1 MIKNSFFR
9 FKRGYTLIEVI
20 AVVTI
25 IGIALPSIF
34 TIIYVIVR
42 EQAKILAITKTK
54 NEGDYAFN
62 VIDNLIRNSAVT
74 IQTSSDPL
82 NNSTN
87 RCNDPATSP
96 SYSPANGA
104 NFYVKDRYGNLTRL
118 YTTVDGKIASD
129 SSILNASSELTS
141 SKMAVTNF
149 SISCTTTSKFSSPV
163 VSIGFK
169 IQYNTVSA
177 RPEDTASLNYQTKI
191 KIRNLSN

>member
-1 MIKNSFFR
+1 MKKFNL
-9 FKRGYTLIEVI
+9 FKFKGGYTLIEVI

-34 TIIYVIVR
+34 SIIYVIVR

-54 NEGDYAFN
+54 SEGDYAFN
-62 VIDNLIRNSAVT
+62 IIDNLLRNSAVT

-96 SYSPANGA
+96 SYSPINGS
-104 NFYVKDRYGNLTRL
+104 NFYIKDKYGNLSRL
-118 YTTVDGKIASD
+118 YTTADGKIASD

-141 SKMAVTNF
+141 SKVIVTNF
-149 SISCTTTSKFSSPV
+149 AISCTTRSKFSSPV
-163 VSIGFK
+163 ISISFK
-169 IQYNTVSA
+169 VQYNTIST
-177 RPEDTASLNYQTKI
+177 RPEDIASLNYQTKI